1 MIFAGLFV
9 VLICPLLVGCVSS
22 GCVGWCFA
30 TVFRLWWA
38 IAGVCA
44 CYFGYRW
51 ILPRLWL
58 LAFCCVFV
66 GVMF

>member
-1 MIFAGLFV
+1 MAAWVGALRLRFACG
-9 VLICPLLVGCVSS
+9 
-22 GCVGWCFA
+22 GWS
-30 TVFRLWWA
+30 

-44 CYFGYRW
+44 CYFSYRW